1 MPRKSKQINPFDG
14 GLNNYSDARDIE
26 ENELAE
32 AVNVDTSNPGRVS
45 IGQSF
50 ASETPPEALT
60 DPPAGKGLFRYSS
73 DWDAQ
78 TPPVE
83 GDTEYELMLDGSDV
97 KRKISSLSAWTTVKA
112 MPGSPDNDY
121 SVADGSVRMSDRT
134 FANDVNF
141 LGVHKSK
148 NFGSG
153 TNTITLL
160 SEPSNIE
167 VPYGGKITVNDSDP
181 KNEAMTDGTL
191 YLDLQEE
198 SGSKTYFL
206 QFGDGELSKI
216 ASMYT
221 QYGEPDGYA
230 EESTQPPY
238 GRKATYNSSST
249 NGTSGQTISPPS
261 GSGEIMIVHKNSGG
275 EHCKFKTRLK
285 DDQQKD
291 FTDRSFFF
299 QIFVPTD
306 AKAKMVDP
314 AIRLRIGNDVAN
326 SSTSGN
332 DCWLYNI
339 GVSEITANTWTEI
352 EIEYG
357 KHDEIEGSPNASAV
371 DHFVVECVFDQSSY
385 HTNGTGEFAFAVAD
399 YAMGESSR
407 GLWNGFYKWF
417 YSWVYDK
424 KQESKTRLLGPSTS
438 LNVEDKIIKANVYI
452 EPHSDG
458 FLNNGAAPYHSKRIT
473 GANIYY
479 VEYDLDGNPVE
490 SDKKLFMNVDFEK
503 GARKPGDTTYEPWYG
518 TAQPNNA
525 YRINSSDN
533 FYISYFS
540 PPAIDSFETT
550 AGYVEDDKIKKLQY
564 KASTV
569 MNRRSY
575 VGNVKVTDYQ
585 LKTNIYEDRV
595 YKSEPNMFDVYTEH
609 SYIDVAIN
617 DGDTI
622 TALENF
628 GDFLLQ
634 FKNRTMYLINV
645 TQDIEYLEASYEYR
659 GVWGPSAVCKIPEG
673 IAWVNK
679 NGVFLFNGKE
689 VVDLLGKKIDRRH
702 WTNDFI
708 GANPMIGYKPLTQDL
723 VVMSHHTSPRVYVYN
738 LITGSWVRK
747 AGFSG
752 DTEGAIL
759 SVAYPWT
766 NLITLND
773 GTLKGYLDS
782 TADYITE
789 YHWEDSTNDRY
800 IKIITKDETLGDPAQ
815 RKTLKKVY
823 ISYKCA
829 DPQYPTVK
837 YITNNSGEGN
847 AKPFNESITQSADF
861 ITKAFT
867 PTNAVDANNKYSYQ
881 IVIYGNADY
890 TFVLNDISLV
900 YRDKTLK

>member
-32 AVNVDTSNPGRVS
+32 AINVDTSNPGRVS
-45 IGQSF
+45 IGSYFTQK
-50 ASETPPEALT
+50 TPTESIT
-60 DPPAGKGLFRYSS
+60 NPPAGKGLFRYNS

-83 GDTEYELMLDGSDV
+83 GDTEYELMLDGANV
-97 KRKISSLSAWTTVKA
+97 KRKESSASAWSTVKA
-112 MPGSPDNDY
+112 MTGSPDNDY
-121 SVADGSVRMSDRT
+121 YVADGGVRMSDRT
-134 FANDVNF
+134 YANDVSF
-141 LGVHKSK
+141 LGVVKSK
-148 NFGSG
+148 NFGAGS
-153 TNTITLL
+153 NTITLV
-160 SEPSNIE
+160 SEDSYVE
-167 VPYGGKITVNDSDP
+167 KPYGGKITVNDSSP
-181 KNEAMTDGTL
+181 KNEAITDGTL

-198 SGSKTYFL
+198 SGSKTYFM
-206 QFGDGELSKI
+206 QFLDGESSEVDGI
-216 ASMYT
+216 YT
-221 QYGEPDGYA
+221 QYGKPDTYN
-230 EESTQPPY
+230 ELSSSPYY
-238 GRKATYNSSST
+238 GRYASLNTSST
-249 NGTSGQTISPPS
+249 NGTSSQTITPPS
-261 GSGEIMIVHKNSGG
+261 GAGELMVVNKNSSGG
-275 EHCKFKTRLK
+275 KLVKFKMRL
-285 DDQQKD
+285 DDTQQQD
-291 FTDRSFFF
+291 FTDKSFFF

-306 AKAKMVDP
+306 AKARMVDP
-314 AIRLRIGNDVAN
+314 CLLVRIGNDVAD
-326 SSTSGN
+326 SGTSGN

-339 GVSEITANTWTEI
+339 SLSSITANTWTEI

-371 DHFVVECVFDQSSY
+371 DHFVVEAVFDANSY
-385 HTNGTGEFAFAVAD
+385 ETDGTGEFAFAVAD
-399 YAMGESSR
+399 YAMGASSR
-407 GLWNGFYKWF
+407 GLWNGWYKWY
-417 YSWVYDK
+417 YSWIYDK
-424 KQESKTRLLGPSTS
+424 KQESKTKQLGPNPS

-452 EPHSDG
+452 EPHSNG
-458 FLNNGAAPYHSKRIT
+458 FSIGSSSYSKRIT

-490 SDKKLFMNVDFEK
+490 VDKKLFMNVDFEK
-503 GARKPGDTTYEPWYG
+503 GAKKPGDTSYEPFYSS
-518 TAQPNNA
+518 AQPNNG
-525 YRINSSDN
+525 YRINSSDS
-533 FYISYFS
+533 FYITYFS

-575 VGNVKVTDYQ
+575 VGNVKVTDAQ
-585 LKTNIYEDRV
+585 SKTNIYEDRV
-595 YKSEPNMFDVYTEH
+595 YKSEPNMFDIYTEY

-622 TALENF
+622 TCLENF

-645 TQDIEYLEASYEYR
+645 TQDIEYLESAYEYR
-659 GVWGPSAVCKIPEG
+659 GAWGPSAVCKIPEG
-673 IAWVNK
+673 IAWVNN

-702 WTNDFI
+702 WTDDFI

-723 VVMSHHTSPRVYVYN
+723 VIMSHHTSPRAYVYN
-738 LITGSWVRK
+738 IITGSWVRK
-747 AGFSG
+747 SGFSG

-759 SVAYPWT
+759 GVNYPWT
-766 NLITLND
+766 NLITLNN
-773 GTLKGYLDS
+773 GTLKGYLDTHTS
-782 TADYITE
+782 AVTR
-789 YHWEDSTNDRY
+789 YHWEDSTDDRY

-829 DPQYPTVK
+829 NANYPTVK
-837 YITNNSGEGN
+837 YITNNGGEGN

-861 ITKAFT
+861 TTKAFT

-881 IVIYGNADY
+881 IVIYGMADS